1 MFHNPDHIPKDMGTA
16 VEDTG
21 GTQSI
26 ARAAALLRVLG
37 AAEPSGLALS
47 DAAGASGLPKP
58 TVRRILLGLMEAGL
72 AEQDTVSRRYHLGLE
87 AYALGVSA
95 GPRFGLHALAVDGL
109 CRLAEGSGDTA
120 FLVARRG
127 SYTLCLHREE
137 GRFPIRSHVLKPGDR
152 HPFGAGAASIAMLA
166 AMPEAEAESLLES
179 CAPLLAARYPRV
191 PLQGVRDLVAQGRV
205 KGYGLNPGLVFAGS
219 WGIAVAVRDPAGRVT
234 AALTVAAIEA
244 RMQAPEQASIAA
256 MLWKEA
262 RLLEQSLA
270 RASALPRAGAAK
282 PARTDKSPRPAAP
295 KLAPKPERSLP

>member
-37 AAEPSGLALS
+37 AGEPGGLALS
-47 DAAGASGLPKP
+47 DAAAASGLPKP
-58 TVRRILLGLMEAGL
+58 TVRRILLGLIEAGL
-72 AEQDTVSRRYHLGLE
+72 AEQDGRSRRYHLGLE

-109 CRLAEGSGDTA
+109 CRLAEASGDTA

-127 SYTLCLHREE
+127 GYTLCLHREE

-166 AMPEAEAESLLES
+166 AMPEAEAEGLLET

-191 PLQGVRDLVAQGRV
+191 PVQTVRDLVAQARV
-205 KGYGLNPGLVFAGS
+205 RGYGLNPGLVFAGS
-219 WGIAVAVRDPAGRVT
+219 WGIAVAVRDPSGRVT

-244 RMQAPEQASIAA
+244 RMQAAEQSAIAA
-256 MLWKEA
+256 MLRKEA
-262 RLLEQSLA
+262 RLLEQALA
-270 RASALPRAGAAK
+270 RAAALPRGAGFRPGRADK
-282 PARTDKSPRPAAP
+282 PARPVTQ
-295 KLAPKPERSLP
+295 KPERSLP